1 MFNLDQA
8 LGIHP
13 LAAQLRSQRAELL
26 AANLANADT
35 PNYQARDL
43 DFQAA
48 LEQAMGAGDGLR
60 RTNEWHF
67 ALGDGGHGGVEIL
80 YRTPAQASFDQN
92 SVDVQAER
100 ARFADNAVRYQAT
113 MRFLDSKFS
122 GLVRAFRGD

>member
-1 MFNLDQA
+1 MPSLDRH

-13 LAAQLRSQRAELL
+13 QAATLRAQRAELL

-43 DFQAA
+43 DFGAVLQQAIGGDEGLRRTA
-48 LEQAMGAGDGLR
+48 ELHLGAGDG
-60 RTNEWHF
+60 
-67 ALGDGGHGGVEIL
+67 AGGAELL
-80 YRTPAQASFDQN
+80 YRTPTQASLDQN

-100 ARFADNAVRYQAT
+100 ARFADNALRYQAT

-122 GLVRAFRGD
+122 GLIAAIRGE